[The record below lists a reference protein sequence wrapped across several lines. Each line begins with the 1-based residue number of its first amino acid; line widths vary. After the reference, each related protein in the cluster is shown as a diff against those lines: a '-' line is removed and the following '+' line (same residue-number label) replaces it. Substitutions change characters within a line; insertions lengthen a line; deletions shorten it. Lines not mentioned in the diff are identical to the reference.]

1 MIICLS
7 IKSSDSLDI
16 FTFLRTVSLK
26 ILCLLIN
33 LTEGVVS
40 ICLHQLRNDIGY
52 RYKNMTEAY
61 SELENLSEGATSL
74 EKTIVLMKLGETLT
88 DEKESEVLVTI
99 P

>member
-1 MIICLS
+1 
-7 IKSSDSLDI
+7 
-16 FTFLRTVSLK
+16 
-26 ILCLLIN
+26 
-33 LTEGVVS
+33 
-40 ICLHQLRNDIGY
+40 
-52 RYKNMTEAY
+52 MTEAY